1 MLTVSE
7 ATRNSTRGWY
17 NFSLPMLPE
26 IAIAVCVSAM
36 IAIWRIAKARRT
48 RTANKAMRD
57 YVRRA
62 Y

>member
-1 MLTVSE
+1 ML
-7 ATRNSTRGWY
+7 A
-17 NFSLPMLPE
+17 E
-26 IAIAVCVSAM
+26 IGIAVCVSAI
-36 IAIWRIAKARRT
+36 IAIWRIAKSRRT